1 MAKPQTIMHEHPAEF
16 KAAPFARPAW
26 TVGHWQATETELSA
40 VDTIASELLADGW
53 RELSQFDMRSAF
65 PNGTTGGM
73 PVHRAFVY
81 SDGGS
86 RFGHVVT
93 LTDKQA
99 MRAS

>member
-1 MAKPQTIMHEHPAEF
+1 MARPETIMHEHAAEF
-16 KAAPFARPAW
+16 KASPFARPAW
-26 TVGHWQATETELSA
+26 TVGHWQATSTEQCA
-40 VDTIASELLADGW
+40 MDALAHDLTAEGW
-53 RELSQFDMRSAF
+53 RELSEFDMRSAF

-73 PVHRAFVY
+73 PVHRAFVL

-99 MRAS
+99 MRTN